1 MCKNLCLFEVM
12 RSTLDTIIP
21 TAVTSLCSKPN
32 HIILQV
38 IYCRKRGTAKRCLL
52 SFAKNY
58 GYFLC
63 LVHISLNVG
72 KNSKVRQLI
81 KILFNIIQNQQTLFK
96 LFYRQQAFGRL
107 CYCCTHIAAQLK
119 KINKNK
125 ILYFPSCTVAYILH
139 D

>member
-1 MCKNLCLFEVM
+1 MNFFISKNYFFRPFLHIPDNFKYGLIFLCVNNLCLFEVM

-32 HIILQV
+32 HITLQV
-38 IYCRKRGTAKRCLL
+38 IYCRKRGTTKRCLL
-52 SFAKNY
+52 SFAKHY

-81 KILFNIIQNQQTLFK
+81 KITQAWFK
-96 LFYRQQAFGRL
+96 KDS
-107 CYCCTHIAAQLK
+107 I
-119 KINKNK
+119 
-125 ILYFPSCTVAYILH
+125 
-139 D
+139 